1 MEAENIRDYSA
12 VRRSLSMSVVAI
24 VASGPTDHLPD
35 FAAFEEVDVWIGVDR
50 GAYVLAKS
58 EIEMDVAVGDF
69 DSVTEE
75 ERMILERYTATLD
88 IYPKEKNET
97 DLEIALEKAFEMKAH
112 TIYLFGVTGGRMDH
126 TMINIQLLLRITAR
140 KIKGVII
147 DKWNRIELVEQGIHT
162 VEKDQLYPYVS
173 FVPLTDTIE
182 QLRLEGFAYPL
193 DNFQLRWGST
203 RCISNEINDS
213 SGTISFESGKLLIIQ
228 SRDQ

>member
-1 MEAENIRDYSA
+1 
-12 VRRSLSMSVVAI
+12 SMSVVAI

-75 ERMILERYTATLD
+75 ERMILETHSATLN
-88 IYPKEKNET
+88 IYPREKNET
-97 DLEIALEKAFEMKAH
+97 DLEIALEKAFEIKAH

-126 TMINIQLLLRITAR
+126 TMINIQLLLRINEQ
-140 KIKGVII
+140 KMKGVII
-147 DKWNRIELVEQGIHT
+147 DKWNRIELAEAGRHT
-162 VEKDQLYPYVS
+162 VKQEDSYPYVS
-173 FVPLTDTIE
+173 FIPLTEKIE
-182 QLRLEGFAYPL
+182 QLTLEGFAYHL

-203 RCISNEINDS
+203 RCVSNEIIDKTAS
-213 SGTISFESGKLLIIQ
+213 VSFESGKLLIIQ